1 MIHCWLHGSH
11 PSWQVGEGVIQGFA
25 GVSPITMAY
34 RDGSRAPTPLSSRY
48 LARGMFCPYV
58 SHPLNSPTLPLSFL
72 TTPAST
78 LHRTSG
84 TFLGELLKEI
94 SAFHLVGMNTLLCAA
109 PRSGAPEEGRAPQG
123 CTTQP
128 YWISASI
135 TCAEQ
140 RFPKARVENK
150 TESLNICRWH
160 SEPRTLLP
168 ISATDTHS
176 KYLLRNS

>member
-11 PSWQVGEGVIQGFA
+11 PSWQVGEDVIQGFA
-25 GVSPITMAY
+25 GVPPITMAY
-34 RDGSRAPTPLSSRY
+34 RDGGRAPTPLSSRY
-48 LARGMFCPYV
+48 LARGMFCPCV

-109 PRSGAPEEGRAPQG
+109 PRSGAPAEGRAPQG

-135 TCAEQ
+135 TYVPNND
-140 RFPKARVENK
+140 FPKPGWK
-150 TESLNICRWH
+150 TKLK
-160 SEPRTLLP
+160 
-168 ISATDTHS
+168 A
-176 KYLLRNS
+176 